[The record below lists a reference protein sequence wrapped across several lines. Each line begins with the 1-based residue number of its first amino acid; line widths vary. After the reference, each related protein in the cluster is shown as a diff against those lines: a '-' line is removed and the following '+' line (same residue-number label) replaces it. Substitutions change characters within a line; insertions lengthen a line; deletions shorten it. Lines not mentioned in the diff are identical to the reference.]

1 MANLVEVSQWDV
13 GIYQLETSDP
23 VMGGANGVDNVQAKQ
38 LANRTTWLKA
48 QISTLNDGKQTKDAT
63 LTALSGVVVSADKML
78 YATGADTFAVTPLT
92 SFIRTLLD
100 DTTAQAAR
108 STLGAAPIDSPTFT
122 GTPAAATA
130 ADGTNTTQ
138 VATTAFVQSAV
149 GGYLS
154 KAVTGG
160 TVTLTELESSNPV
173 IALTGTLT
181 SNLTVILP
189 TTVKRLWAVYNA
201 TAGAFTVTMKL
212 VTGTGVAVAQ
222 GKRNLVYTDGVN
234 VYDGFNDFESVAL
247 TGTPTTPTATAD
259 TVTTQIASTAF
270 VLGQLATT
278 APATDGVAAVGV
290 SKKFSRADHVHPTDT
305 SRAPIASP
313 TFTGLPAAP
322 TAADGVNTTQVA
334 TTAFVQSAVG
344 GYLSK
349 TVTGG
354 TVTLTELESSNPVIA
369 LTGTLISNL
378 TVILPTT
385 VKRLWAVYN
394 ATAGAF
400 TVTMKLVTGTGVAV
414 AQGKRNLVY
423 TDGVNVYDGF
433 NDFESVALTGTPT
446 TPTATEDTATTQIA
460 NTAFVLGQIATT
472 APAMDGTVAVGVSK
486 KFARADHVHP
496 TDASRAPTVSP
507 IFTGTPT
514 APTAAVATN
523 NNQIASTAF
532 VQSAVS
538 SVLLGQ
544 QNTTFTTTGTAP
556 TFVGVMTPVPTAL
569 ASGLRGR
576 VKFHAA
582 TSAAATLDLN
592 TLGAKAIKQY
602 DSAGAKVAATIYAG
616 MLTDLEYDGT
626 DWVVLDNMVLDK
638 KSFPSSL
645 TANGYKKYPDPNSP
659 TGFFI
664 EQWGTTTFQTAAF
677 LTTEAGPFG
686 TVAAG
691 TITATSSITF
701 PIAFS
706 TAVLACG
713 AIGGSSNEG
722 AEHVFNRLA
731 TTVNSISFRAV
742 RISGT
747 NAGAEVGDLF
757 WWAKGF

>member
-1 MANLVEVSQWDV
+1 M
-13 GIYQLETSDP
+13 
-23 VMGGANGVDNVQAKQ
+23 
-38 LANRTTWLKA
+38 
-48 QISTLNDGKQTKDAT
+48 
-63 LTALSGVVVSADKML
+63 
-78 YATGADTFAVTPLT
+78 
-92 SFIRTLLD
+92 
-100 DTTAQAAR
+100 
-108 STLGAAPIDSPTFT
+108 
-122 GTPAAATA
+122 
-130 ADGTNTTQ
+130 
-138 VATTAFVQSAV
+138 
-149 GGYLS
+149 
-154 KAVTGG
+154 
-160 TVTLTELESSNPV
+160 
-173 IALTGTLT
+173 
-181 SNLTVILP
+181 
-189 TTVKRLWAVYNA
+189 
-201 TAGAFTVTMKL
+201 
-212 VTGTGVAVAQ
+212 
-222 GKRNLVYTDGVN
+222 
-234 VYDGFNDFESVAL
+234 
-247 TGTPTTPTATAD
+247 
-259 TVTTQIASTAF
+259 
-270 VLGQLATT
+270 
-278 APATDGVAAVGV
+278 
-290 SKKFSRADHVHPTDT
+290 
-305 SRAPIASP
+305 
-313 TFTGLPAAP
+313 
-322 TAADGVNTTQVA
+322 
-334 TTAFVQSAVG
+334 
-344 GYLSK
+344 
-349 TVTGG
+349 
-354 TVTLTELESSNPVIA
+354 
-369 LTGTLISNL
+369 
-378 TVILPTT
+378 
-385 VKRLWAVYN
+385 YN

-544 QNTTFTTTGTAP
+544 QNTTVTTTGTAP